1 MAYKIYEGSPPALL
15 QKRGAELLLV
25 CFHELLVAGF
35 AFFGPS
41 RFFALSEQDKGAH
54 SPQALLCPPQA
65 LLRADPSLCR
75 ARKRQRTAAG
85 QQVGSARSKR
95 CG

>member
-1 MAYKIYEGSPPALL
+1 MAYKIYEGRPPALL

-65 LLRADPSLCR
+65 SRTYAESPSPVESPSP
-75 ARKRQRTAAG
+75 AE
-85 QQVGSARSKR
+85 SH
-95 CG
+95 

>member
-65 LLRADPSLCR
+65 LLRADPLLM
-75 ARKRQRTAAG
+75 
-85 QQVGSARSKR
+85 
-95 CG
+95 

>member
-54 SPQALLCPPQA
+54 SPQ
-65 LLRADPSLCR
+65 R
-75 ARKRQRTAAG
+75 AAG
-85 QQVGSARSKR
+85 AAVPAAGAAPR
-95 CG
+95 